1 MALRTE
7 MVNLLRL
14 KFVEQLY
21 QVHRVR
27 QIAVVQEHSHT
38 VDVRIGVKMIDP
50 RRVKRARA
58 ANDPVDF
65 VAFFQQKICE
75 ITSVLTSNPGDEG
88 FFHERDNCRAF
99 QRNATEIIMASDT
112 DALQFIVV
120 APSINPEVKP

>member
-27 QIAVVQEHSHT
+27 QVAVVQEHSHA
-38 VDVRIGVKMIDP
+38 VDVRIGVKMINP

-65 VAFFQQKICE
+65 VAFFQKQIGE
-75 ITSVLTSNPGDEG
+75 ITSVLAGNAGDQR
-88 FFHERDNCRAF
+88 FFHERNNCRAF
-99 QRNATEIIMASDT
+99 
-112 DALQFIVV
+112 L
-120 APSINPEVKP
+120 